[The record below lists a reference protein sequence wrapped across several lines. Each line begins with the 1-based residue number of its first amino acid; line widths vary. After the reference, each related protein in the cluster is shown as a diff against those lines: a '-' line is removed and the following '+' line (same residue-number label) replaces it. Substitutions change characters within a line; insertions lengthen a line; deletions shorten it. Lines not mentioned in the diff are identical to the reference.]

1 MPNPNILIGI
11 IAVLIVLVAICV
23 FLIWRQSQRL
33 NSSAPTTGDSSGNTE
48 LDAQMQAQMQALL
61 QGQSVLL
68 SKSEHSALIEQA
80 AQLTQSTTL
89 NTELK
94 QQVSELTA
102 ALERFKEQAGQH
114 ELQLTTELTDLK
126 SAHSHDQQ
134 ALQEKEEALTALKA
148 AQQEQ
153 LQQLKTEHTA
163 QTTQLKTEQQE
174 QLEQLKA
181 THATA
186 LQKAEAVGAD
196 QLKAC
201 TERYENTIN
210 ELKASQQ
217 QLLNELK
224 NSQQQELAAAQKH
237 ATEQITALTAAKQEL
252 QQKNEELSTTLTEQ
266 NKAVATLKSEKESL
280 LQLRDADA
288 QRFAQAQAELEHRL
302 NTMGEKLLKE
312 RSEALEKNNS
322 EHMGQ
327 IISPLREE
335 LNTFRELLTT
345 TQKTNSEQAGQLQ
358 NELKHLQEAQL
369 SLSTQADQLSRAL
382 LQGAKSQGMWGE
394 HQLERVLELAGLEQK
409 TQYLREVAGVNS
421 SNERGRAD
429 VVIPLPHHHAIVV
442 DSKCSLTAYT
452 DLINAEMASDKD
464 GYEQAL
470 NRHIASLKAHIDELS
485 KKDYQSYADF
495 DSPTFVFMFVPID
508 QALAVALRHDP
519 QLYDYAQKKNIALIS
534 PSLAVPA
541 LRVVSNLWVL
551 AEQGE
556 KLKQVA
562 ALADRIFLK
571 CTKVCADF
579 EGLLKARDSLNN
591 NIDRLN
597 TSLYEGRGNLRS
609 LLSNFAQKAPAL
621 TAAALAEMEAD
632 LQTGLNTGTGA
643 DATANATTSNAHQ
656 PRQGMLSDLT
666 AVRILAT
673 PAPALPQQ
681 TAAETTPAAETE
693 AAAASAVANATI
705 PTVEANATAAVA
717 PVQTT
722 EDNTQEGSEAAAAAD
737 TYSAES
743 RLEQEAQAIMENAQ
757 HMMVESKAMMAA
769 EQALLPDNAASTAAS
784 SASSASSARAADA
797 ATTAPA
803 SKKPRRRKSAAAT
816 ATTESNS
823 TESAE

>member
-11 IAVLIVLVAICV
+11 IAVLIVLVGICV
-23 FLIWRQSQRL
+23 FLMWRQSQRL
-33 NSSAPTTGDSSGNTE
+33 NSSAPIGTTSSNAE
-48 LDAQMQAQMQALL
+48 LDAKMQAQMQALL

-94 QQVSELTA
+94 QQLSELSA
-102 ALERFKEQAGQH
+102 SFERFKEQAGQN

-134 ALQEKEEALTALKA
+134 ALQEKEEALNALKA

-153 LQQLKTEHTA
+153 LQQLKTEHTT
-163 QTTQLKTEQQE
+163 QTTQLKAEQQE
-174 QLEQLKA
+174 QIEQLKA

-266 NKAVATLKSEKESL
+266 NKAVATLQSEKESL
-280 LQLRDADA
+280 QQLRDADA

-571 CTKVCADF
+571 CSKVCTDF

-632 LQTGLNTGTGA
+632 LQTVNTGTGA
-643 DATANATTSNAHQ
+643 GATANATASNAPQ
-656 PRQGMLSDLT
+656 TRQGMLSDLT

-681 TAAETTPAAETE
+681 TSAETAPAADN
-693 AAAASAVANATI
+693 AAANATT
-705 PTVEANATAAVA
+705 PPVAANAADTAEPA
-717 PVQTT
+717 QTT
-722 EDNTQEGSEAAAAAD
+722 EDKPQEGSEAAAAD

-743 RLEQEAQAIMENAQ
+743 RLVQEAQSIMEDAQ

-769 EQALLPDNAASTAAS
+769 EQALLTDTAASTAAS
-784 SASSASSARAADA
+784 AESAADA
-797 ATTAPA
+797 ATTATAPA
-803 SKKPRRRKSAAAT
+803 SKKPRRRKSASAT

-823 TESAE
+823 QESAE

>member
-11 IAVLIVLVAICV
+11 IAVLIVLVGICV
-23 FLIWRQSQRL
+23 FLMWRQSQRL
-33 NSSAPTTGDSSGNTE
+33 NSSAPIGTTSSNAE
-48 LDAQMQAQMQALL
+48 LDAKMQAQMQALL

-94 QQVSELTA
+94 QQLSELSA
-102 ALERFKEQAGQH
+102 SFERFKEQAGQN

-134 ALQEKEEALTALKA
+134 ALQEKEEALNALKA

-163 QTTQLKTEQQE
+163 QTNQLKAEQQE
-174 QLEQLKA
+174 QIEQLKA

-237 ATEQITALTAAKQEL
+237 ATEQITTLTAAKQEL

-266 NKAVATLKSEKESL
+266 NKAVATLQSEKESL
-280 LQLRDADA
+280 QQLRDADA

-571 CTKVCADF
+571 CSKVCTDF

-632 LQTGLNTGTGA
+632 LQTVNTGTGA
-643 DATANATTSNAHQ
+643 GATANAKASNAPQ
-656 PRQGMLSDLT
+656 TRQGMLSDLT

-681 TAAETTPAAETE
+681 TSAETAPAADN
-693 AAAASAVANATI
+693 AAANATT
-705 PTVEANATAAVA
+705 PPVAANAADTAEPA
-717 PVQTT
+717 QTT
-722 EDNTQEGSEAAAAAD
+722 EDKPQEGSEAAAAD
-737 TYSAES
+737 NYRAES
-743 RLEQEAQAIMENAQ
+743 RLEQEAQSIMEDAQ
-757 HMMVESKAMMAA
+757 HMMAESKAMLAA
-769 EQALLPDNAASTAAS
+769 EQALLTDTTASTAAS
-784 SASSASSARAADA
+784 AESTADA
-797 ATTAPA
+797 ATTATAPA

-823 TESAE
+823 PESAE

>member
-11 IAVLIVLVAICV
+11 IAVLIVLVGICV
-23 FLIWRQSQRL
+23 FLMWRQSQRL
-33 NSSAPTTGDSSGNTE
+33 NSSAPIGTTSSNAE
-48 LDAQMQAQMQALL
+48 LDAKMQAQMQALL

-94 QQVSELTA
+94 QQLSELSA
-102 ALERFKEQAGQH
+102 SFERFKEQAGQN

-134 ALQEKEEALTALKA
+134 ALQEKEEALNALKA

-153 LQQLKTEHTA
+153 LQQLKTEHTT
-163 QTTQLKTEQQE
+163 QTTQLKAEQQE
-174 QLEQLKA
+174 QIEQLKA

-201 TERYENTIN
+201 TEHYENTIN

-266 NKAVATLKSEKESL
+266 NKAVATLQSEKESL
-280 LQLRDADA
+280 QQLRDADA

-571 CTKVCADF
+571 CSKVCTDF

-621 TAAALAEMEAD
+621 TAAALAEMEVD
-632 LQTGLNTGTGA
+632 LQTVNTGTGA
-643 DATANATTSNAHQ
+643 GATANATASNAPQ
-656 PRQGMLSDLT
+656 TRQGMLSDLT

-681 TAAETTPAAETE
+681 TSAETAPAADN
-693 AAAASAVANATI
+693 AAANATT
-705 PTVEANATAAVA
+705 PPVAANAADTAEPA
-717 PVQTT
+717 QTT
-722 EDNTQEGSEAAAAAD
+722 EDNPQEGSEAAAAD

-743 RLEQEAQAIMENAQ
+743 RLVQEAQSIMEDAQ

-769 EQALLPDNAASTAAS
+769 EQALLTDTAASTAAS
-784 SASSASSARAADA
+784 AESAADA
-797 ATTAPA
+797 ATTATAPA
-803 SKKPRRRKSAAAT
+803 SKKPRRRKSASAT

-823 TESAE
+823 QESAE

>member
-11 IAVLIVLVAICV
+11 IAVLIVLVGICV
-23 FLIWRQSQRL
+23 FLMWRQSQRL
-33 NSSAPTTGDSSGNTE
+33 NSSAPIGTTSSNAE
-48 LDAQMQAQMQALL
+48 LDAKMQAQMQALL

-94 QQVSELTA
+94 QQLSELSA
-102 ALERFKEQAGQH
+102 SFERFKEQAGQN

-134 ALQEKEEALTALKA
+134 ALQEKEEALNALKA

-153 LQQLKTEHTA
+153 LQQLKTEHTT
-163 QTTQLKTEQQE
+163 QTTQLKAEQQE
-174 QLEQLKA
+174 QIEQLKA

-266 NKAVATLKSEKESL
+266 NKAVATLQSEKESL
-280 LQLRDADA
+280 QQLRDADA

-571 CTKVCADF
+571 CSKVCTDF

-632 LQTGLNTGTGA
+632 LQTVNTGTGA
-643 DATANATTSNAHQ
+643 GATANATASNAPQ
-656 PRQGMLSDLT
+656 TRQGMLSDLT

-681 TAAETTPAAETE
+681 TSAETAPAADN
-693 AAAASAVANATI
+693 AAANATT
-705 PTVEANATAAVA
+705 PPVAANAADTAEPA
-717 PVQTT
+717 QTT
-722 EDNTQEGSEAAAAAD
+722 EDKPQEGSEAAAAD
-737 TYSAES
+737 NYSAES
-743 RLEQEAQAIMENAQ
+743 RLEQEAQSIMEDAQ

-769 EQALLPDNAASTAAS
+769 EQALLTDTAASTAAS
-784 SASSASSARAADA
+784 AESAADA
-797 ATTAPA
+797 ATTATAPA
-803 SKKPRRRKSAAAT
+803 SKKPRRRKSASAT

-823 TESAE
+823 QESAE

>member
-11 IAVLIVLVAICV
+11 IAVLIVLVGICV
-23 FLIWRQSQRL
+23 FLMWRQSQRL
-33 NSSAPTTGDSSGNTE
+33 NSCAPIGTTSSNAE
-48 LDAQMQAQMQALL
+48 LDAKMQAQMQALL

-94 QQVSELTA
+94 QQLSELSA
-102 ALERFKEQAGQH
+102 SFERFKEQAGQN

-134 ALQEKEEALTALKA
+134 ALQEKEEALNALKA

-153 LQQLKTEHTA
+153 LQQLKTEHTT
-163 QTTQLKTEQQE
+163 QTTQLKAEQQE
-174 QLEQLKA
+174 QIEQLKA

-237 ATEQITALTAAKQEL
+237 ATEQITTLTAAKQEL

-266 NKAVATLKSEKESL
+266 NKAVATLQSEKESL
-280 LQLRDADA
+280 QQLRDADA

-571 CTKVCADF
+571 CSKVCTDF

-632 LQTGLNTGTGA
+632 LQTVNTGTGA
-643 DATANATTSNAHQ
+643 GATANATASNAPQ
-656 PRQGMLSDLT
+656 TRQGMLSDLT

-681 TAAETTPAAETE
+681 TSAETAPAADN
-693 AAAASAVANATI
+693 AAANATT
-705 PTVEANATAAVA
+705 PPVAANAADTAEPA
-717 PVQTT
+717 QTT
-722 EDNTQEGSEAAAAAD
+722 EDKPQEGSEAAAAD
-737 TYSAES
+737 NYSAES
-743 RLEQEAQAIMENAQ
+743 RLEQEAQSIMEDAQ
-757 HMMVESKAMMAA
+757 HMMAESKAMLAA
-769 EQALLPDNAASTAAS
+769 EQALLTDTTASTAAS
-784 SASSASSARAADA
+784 AESTADA
-797 ATTAPA
+797 ATTATAPA
-803 SKKPRRRKSAAAT
+803 SKKPRRRKSASAT

-823 TESAE
+823 QESAE

>member
-11 IAVLIVLVAICV
+11 IAVLIVLVGICV
-23 FLIWRQSQRL
+23 FLMWRQSQRL
-33 NSSAPTTGDSSGNTE
+33 NSSAPIGTTSSNAE
-48 LDAQMQAQMQALL
+48 LDAKMQAHMQALL

-94 QQVSELTA
+94 QQLSELSA
-102 ALERFKEQAGQH
+102 SFERFKEQAGQN

-134 ALQEKEEALTALKA
+134 ALQEKEEALNALKA

-153 LQQLKTEHTA
+153 LQQLKTEHTT
-163 QTTQLKTEQQE
+163 QTTQLKAEQQE
-174 QLEQLKA
+174 QIEQLKA

-266 NKAVATLKSEKESL
+266 NKAVATLQSEKESL
-280 LQLRDADA
+280 QQLRDADA

-369 SLSTQADQLSRAL
+369 SLTTQADQLSRAL

-571 CTKVCADF
+571 CSKVCTDF

-632 LQTGLNTGTGA
+632 LQTVNTGTGA
-643 DATANATTSNAHQ
+643 GATANATASNAPQ
-656 PRQGMLSDLT
+656 TRQGMLSDLT

-681 TAAETTPAAETE
+681 TSAETAPAADN
-693 AAAASAVANATI
+693 AAANATT
-705 PTVEANATAAVA
+705 PPVAANAADTAEPA
-717 PVQTT
+717 QTT
-722 EDNTQEGSEAAAAAD
+722 EDNPQEGSEAAAAD

-743 RLEQEAQAIMENAQ
+743 RLVQEAQSIMEDAQ

-769 EQALLPDNAASTAAS
+769 EQALLTDTAASTAAS
-784 SASSASSARAADA
+784 AESAADA
-797 ATTAPA
+797 ATTATAPA
-803 SKKPRRRKSAAAT
+803 SKKPRRRKSASAT

-823 TESAE
+823 QESAE

>member
-11 IAVLIVLVAICV
+11 IAVLIVLVGICV
-23 FLIWRQSQRL
+23 FLMWRQSQRL
-33 NSSAPTTGDSSGNTE
+33 NSCAPIGTTSSNAE
-48 LDAQMQAQMQALL
+48 LDAKMQAQMQALL

-94 QQVSELTA
+94 QQLSELSA
-102 ALERFKEQAGQH
+102 SFERFKEQAGQN

-134 ALQEKEEALTALKA
+134 ALQEKEEALNALKA

-163 QTTQLKTEQQE
+163 QTNQLKAEQQE
-174 QLEQLKA
+174 QIEQLKA

-237 ATEQITALTAAKQEL
+237 ATEQITTLTAAKQEL

-266 NKAVATLKSEKESL
+266 NKAVATLQSEKESL
-280 LQLRDADA
+280 QQLRDADA

-571 CTKVCADF
+571 CSKVCTDF

-621 TAAALAEMEAD
+621 TASALAEMEAD
-632 LQTGLNTGTGA
+632 LQTVNTGTGA
-643 DATANATTSNAHQ
+643 GATANATASNAPQ
-656 PRQGMLSDLT
+656 TRQGMLSDLT

-681 TAAETTPAAETE
+681 TSAETAPAADN
-693 AAAASAVANATI
+693 AAANATT
-705 PTVEANATAAVA
+705 PPVAANAADTAEPA
-717 PVQTT
+717 QTT
-722 EDNTQEGSEAAAAAD
+722 EDKPQEGSEAAAAD
-737 TYSAES
+737 NYSAES
-743 RLEQEAQAIMENAQ
+743 RLEQEAQSIMEDAQ
-757 HMMVESKAMMAA
+757 HMMAESKAMLAA
-769 EQALLPDNAASTAAS
+769 EQALLTDTTASTAAS
-784 SASSASSARAADA
+784 AESTADA
-797 ATTAPA
+797 ATTATAPA
-803 SKKPRRRKSAAAT
+803 SKKPRRRKSASAT

-823 TESAE
+823 QESAE

>member
-11 IAVLIVLVAICV
+11 IAVLIVLVGICV
-23 FLIWRQSQRL
+23 FLMWRQSQRL
-33 NSSAPTTGDSSGNTE
+33 NSSAPIGTTSSNTE
-48 LDAQMQAQMQALL
+48 LDAKMQAQMQALL

-94 QQVSELTA
+94 QQLSELSA
-102 ALERFKEQAGQH
+102 SFERFKEQAGQN

-134 ALQEKEEALTALKA
+134 ALQEKEEALNALKA

-153 LQQLKTEHTA
+153 LQQLKTEHTT
-163 QTTQLKTEQQE
+163 QTTQLKAEQQE
-174 QLEQLKA
+174 QIEQLKA

-266 NKAVATLKSEKESL
+266 NKAVATLQSEKESL
-280 LQLRDADA
+280 QQLRDADA

-571 CTKVCADF
+571 CSKVCTDF

-632 LQTGLNTGTGA
+632 LQTVNTGTGA
-643 DATANATTSNAHQ
+643 GATANATASNAPQ
-656 PRQGMLSDLT
+656 TRQGMLSDLT

-681 TAAETTPAAETE
+681 TSAETAPAADN
-693 AAAASAVANATI
+693 AAANATT
-705 PTVEANATAAVA
+705 PPVAANAADTAEPA
-717 PVQTT
+717 QTT
-722 EDNTQEGSEAAAAAD
+722 EDKPQEGSEAAAAD
-737 TYSAES
+737 NYSAES
-743 RLEQEAQAIMENAQ
+743 RLEQEAQSIMEDAQ
-757 HMMVESKAMMAA
+757 HMMAESKAMLAA
-769 EQALLPDNAASTAAS
+769 EQALLTDTTASTAAS
-784 SASSASSARAADA
+784 AESTADA
-797 ATTAPA
+797 ATTATAPA
-803 SKKPRRRKSAAAT
+803 SKKPRRRKSASAT

-823 TESAE
+823 QESAE

>member
-11 IAVLIVLVAICV
+11 IAVLIVLVGICV
-23 FLIWRQSQRL
+23 FLMWRQSQRL
-33 NSSAPTTGDSSGNTE
+33 NSCAPIGTTSSNAE
-48 LDAQMQAQMQALL
+48 LDAKMQAQMQALL

-94 QQVSELTA
+94 QQLSELSA
-102 ALERFKEQAGQH
+102 SFERFKEQAGQN

-134 ALQEKEEALTALKA
+134 ALQEKEEALNALKV

-153 LQQLKTEHTA
+153 LQQLKTEHTT
-163 QTTQLKTEQQE
+163 QTTQLKAEQQE
-174 QLEQLKA
+174 QIEQLKA

-237 ATEQITALTAAKQEL
+237 ATEQITTLTAAKQEL

-266 NKAVATLKSEKESL
+266 NKAVATLQSEKESL
-280 LQLRDADA
+280 QQLRDADA

-571 CTKVCADF
+571 CSKVCTDF

-632 LQTGLNTGTGA
+632 LQTVNTGTGA
-643 DATANATTSNAHQ
+643 GATANATASNAPQ
-656 PRQGMLSDLT
+656 TRQGMLSDLT

-681 TAAETTPAAETE
+681 TSAETAPAADN
-693 AAAASAVANATI
+693 AAANATT
-705 PTVEANATAAVA
+705 PPVAANAADTAEPA
-717 PVQTT
+717 QTT
-722 EDNTQEGSEAAAAAD
+722 EDKPQEGSEAAAAD
-737 TYSAES
+737 NYSAES
-743 RLEQEAQAIMENAQ
+743 RLEQEAQSIMEDAQ
-757 HMMVESKAMMAA
+757 HMMAESKAMLAA
-769 EQALLPDNAASTAAS
+769 EQALLTDTTASTAAS
-784 SASSASSARAADA
+784 AESAADA
-797 ATTAPA
+797 ATTATAPA
-803 SKKPRRRKSAAAT
+803 SKKPRRRKSASAT

-823 TESAE
+823 QESAE

>member
-11 IAVLIVLVAICV
+11 IAVLIVLVGICV
-23 FLIWRQSQRL
+23 FLMWRQSQRL
-33 NSSAPTTGDSSGNTE
+33 NSSAPIGTTSSNAE
-48 LDAQMQAQMQALL
+48 LDAKMQAQMQALL

-94 QQVSELTA
+94 QLLSELSA
-102 ALERFKEQAGQH
+102 SFERFKEQAGQN

-134 ALQEKEEALTALKA
+134 ALQEKEEALNALKA

-163 QTTQLKTEQQE
+163 QTNQLKAEQQE
-174 QLEQLKA
+174 QIEQLKA

-237 ATEQITALTAAKQEL
+237 ATEQITTLTAAKQEL

-266 NKAVATLKSEKESL
+266 NKAVATLQSEKESL
-280 LQLRDADA
+280 QQLRDADA

-369 SLSTQADQLSRAL
+369 SLTTQADQLSRAL

-571 CTKVCADF
+571 CSKVCTDF

-632 LQTGLNTGTGA
+632 LQTVNTGTGA
-643 DATANATTSNAHQ
+643 GATANATASNAPQ
-656 PRQGMLSDLT
+656 TRQGMLSDLT

-681 TAAETTPAAETE
+681 TSAETAPAADN
-693 AAAASAVANATI
+693 AAANATT
-705 PTVEANATAAVA
+705 PPVAANAADTAEPA
-717 PVQTT
+717 QTT
-722 EDNTQEGSEAAAAAD
+722 EDKPQEGSEAAAAD
-737 TYSAES
+737 NYSAES
-743 RLEQEAQAIMENAQ
+743 RLEQEAQSIMEDAQ
-757 HMMVESKAMMAA
+757 HMMAESKAMLAA
-769 EQALLPDNAASTAAS
+769 EQALLTDTTASTAAS
-784 SASSASSARAADA
+784 AESTADA
-797 ATTAPA
+797 ATTATAPA
-803 SKKPRRRKSAAAT
+803 SKKPRRRKSASAT

-823 TESAE
+823 QESAE

>member
-11 IAVLIVLVAICV
+11 IAVLIVLVGICV
-23 FLIWRQSQRL
+23 FLMWRQSQRL
-33 NSSAPTTGDSSGNTE
+33 NNSAPIGTTSSNTE
-48 LDAQMQAQMQALL
+48 LDAKMQAQMQALL

-94 QQVSELTA
+94 QQLSELSA
-102 ALERFKEQAGQH
+102 SFERFKEQAGQN

-134 ALQEKEEALTALKA
+134 ALQEKEEALNALKA

-153 LQQLKTEHTA
+153 LQQLKTEHTT
-163 QTTQLKTEQQE
+163 QTTQLKAEQQE
-174 QLEQLKA
+174 QIEQLKA

-266 NKAVATLKSEKESL
+266 NKDVATLQSEKESL
-280 LQLRDADA
+280 QQLRDADA

-571 CTKVCADF
+571 CSKVCTDF

-632 LQTGLNTGTGA
+632 LQTVNTGTGA
-643 DATANATTSNAHQ
+643 GATANATASNAPQ
-656 PRQGMLSDLT
+656 TRQGMLSDLT

-681 TAAETTPAAETE
+681 TSAETAPAADN
-693 AAAASAVANATI
+693 AAANATT
-705 PTVEANATAAVA
+705 PPVAANAADTAEPA
-717 PVQTT
+717 QTT
-722 EDNTQEGSEAAAAAD
+722 EDKPQEGSEAAAAD
-737 TYSAES
+737 NYSAES
-743 RLEQEAQAIMENAQ
+743 RLEQEAQSIMEDAQ
-757 HMMVESKAMMAA
+757 HMMAESKAMLAA
-769 EQALLPDNAASTAAS
+769 EQALLTDTTASTAAS
-784 SASSASSARAADA
+784 AESTADA
-797 ATTAPA
+797 ATTATAPA
-803 SKKPRRRKSAAAT
+803 SKKPRRRKSASAT

-823 TESAE
+823 QESAE

>member
-11 IAVLIVLVAICV
+11 IAVLIVLVGICV
-23 FLIWRQSQRL
+23 FLMWRQSQRL
-33 NSSAPTTGDSSGNTE
+33 NSSAPIGTTSSNAE
-48 LDAQMQAQMQALL
+48 LDAKMQAQMQALL

-94 QQVSELTA
+94 QQLSELSA
-102 ALERFKEQAGQH
+102 SFERFKEQAGQN

-134 ALQEKEEALTALKA
+134 ALQEKEEALNALKV

-153 LQQLKTEHTA
+153 LQQLKTEHTT
-163 QTTQLKTEQQE
+163 QTTQLKAEQQE
-174 QLEQLKA
+174 QIEQLKA

-266 NKAVATLKSEKESL
+266 NKAVATLQSEKESL
-280 LQLRDADA
+280 QQLRDADA

-571 CTKVCADF
+571 CSKVCTDF

-632 LQTGLNTGTGA
+632 LQTVNTGTGA
-643 DATANATTSNAHQ
+643 GATANATASNAPQ
-656 PRQGMLSDLT
+656 TRQGMLSDLT

-681 TAAETTPAAETE
+681 TSAETAPAADN
-693 AAAASAVANATI
+693 AAANATT
-705 PTVEANATAAVA
+705 PPVAANAADTAEPA
-717 PVQTT
+717 QTT
-722 EDNTQEGSEAAAAAD
+722 EDKPQEGSEAAAAD
-737 TYSAES
+737 NYSAES
-743 RLEQEAQAIMENAQ
+743 RLEQEAQSIMEDAQ
-757 HMMVESKAMMAA
+757 HMMAESKAMLAA
-769 EQALLPDNAASTAAS
+769 EQALLTDTTASTAAS
-784 SASSASSARAADA
+784 AESTADA
-797 ATTAPA
+797 ATTATAPA
-803 SKKPRRRKSAAAT
+803 SKKPRRRKSASAT

-823 TESAE
+823 QESAE

>member
-11 IAVLIVLVAICV
+11 IAVLIVLVGICV
-23 FLIWRQSQRL
+23 FLMWRQSQRL
-33 NSSAPTTGDSSGNTE
+33 NSSAPIGTTSSNAE
-48 LDAQMQAQMQALL
+48 LDAKMQAQMQALL

-94 QQVSELTA
+94 QQLSELSA
-102 ALERFKEQAGQH
+102 SFERFKEQAGQN

-134 ALQEKEEALTALKA
+134 ALQEKEEALNALKA

-153 LQQLKTEHTA
+153 LQQLKTEHTT
-163 QTTQLKTEQQE
+163 QTTQLKAEQQE
-174 QLEQLKA
+174 QIEQLKA

-266 NKAVATLKSEKESL
+266 NKAVATLQSEKESL
-280 LQLRDADA
+280 QQLRDADA

-571 CTKVCADF
+571 CSKVCTDF

-621 TAAALAEMEAD
+621 TASALAEMEAD
-632 LQTGLNTGTGA
+632 LQTVNTGTGA
-643 DATANATTSNAHQ
+643 GATANATASNAPQ
-656 PRQGMLSDLT
+656 TRQGMLSDLT

-681 TAAETTPAAETE
+681 TSAETAPAADN
-693 AAAASAVANATI
+693 AAANATT
-705 PTVEANATAAVA
+705 PPVAANAADTAEPA
-717 PVQTT
+717 QTT
-722 EDNTQEGSEAAAAAD
+722 EDKPQEGSEAAAAD
-737 TYSAES
+737 NYSAES
-743 RLEQEAQAIMENAQ
+743 RLEQEAQSIMEDAQ
-757 HMMVESKAMMAA
+757 HMMAESKAMLAA
-769 EQALLPDNAASTAAS
+769 EQALLTDTTASTAAS
-784 SASSASSARAADA
+784 AESTADA
-797 ATTAPA
+797 ATTATAPA
-803 SKKPRRRKSAAAT
+803 SKKPRRRKSASAT

-823 TESAE
+823 QESAE